1 MELVEKLL
9 SGDKVAC
16 SRLITLV
23 ENEKP
28 GYMEAMVELYQHG
41 GKAHVIGITGP
52 PGAGKSTLTDK
63 LAKYML
69 DQGYKIGIIA
79 IDPTSPFTKGAILGD
94 RIRMNELSTHPNVFI
109 RSMGTR
115 GSLGGLS
122 KATSSAITV
131 LDVFGCDYIFVETV
145 GVGQSEIDIVKT
157 ADTTLMVMVPGLGDD
172 IQAIKA
178 GVMEIGEVFVI
189 NKADKDGARKTF
201 REIDA
206 MLDFKKD
213 WSFRPPISMAIAETG
228 EGVEELIK
236 NLISHKD
243 FLESSNTKIEKR
255 KERTKLLIREL
266 VHNNLSNRLDA
277 ALKIDN
283 MADHFANPYIIAN
296 QISDNIF
303 K

>member
-1 MELVEKLL
+1 MELLQKLL
-9 SGDKVAC
+9 DGDKVAC

-28 GYMEAMVELYQHG
+28 GYLEVMEQLHKHIG
-41 GKAHVIGITGP
+41 RAHVIGITGP

-63 LAKYML
+63 LAKTFL
-69 DQGYKIGIIA
+69 DKGHKVGIIA

-122 KATSSAITV
+122 KGSSAAISV
-131 LDVFGCDYIFVETV
+131 LDVYGCEYIFVETV

-189 NKADKDGARKTF
+189 NKADKDGAKKTF
-201 REIDA
+201 RETQA
-206 MLDFKKD
+206 MLDFRKD
-213 WSFRPPISMAIAETG
+213 WEFKPPVSLCIAQTG
-228 EGVEELIK
+228 EGIDTLIENLLSHERFLFEAGKKAAKKKERDELLLRELLHHQLNEKLDKIIDLNFADIK
-236 NLISHKD
+236 NPYSKAYEIS
-243 FLESSNTKIEKR
+243 TKI
-255 KERTKLLIREL
+255 
-266 VHNNLSNRLDA
+266 
-277 ALKIDN
+277 
-283 MADHFANPYIIAN
+283 
-296 QISDNIF
+296 F